1 MQSGTIYPPFFAVAF
16 GLSGSCIESPRLSS
30 CRHLSLEAA
39 DCPFCSEVT
48 RSPAHASRH
57 PRSWAALVLN
67 PPLLVSSCFREL
79 MSRLLWFD
87 RSGASTHAPCG
98 HFPPHTAS
106 SLQGVDADSFQA
118 VYIYIYIYIQLAVG
132 THERARP
139 QLPEFLSQS
148 PRNSKQMMNNCRFYP
163 PHRIV
168 SLTLWVLSAR
178 QKVLSSDPPARQRLV
193 PSLLRHLSAR
203 TERAAGF
210 LSIPIPLFAVQPNFT
225 QATKLVVIEAW
236 CHLPA
241 HFHDSKTRQLQ
252 SFGNPIYPPPPA
264 PPQAESSPEVQPRFG
279 RQGWNSLQ
287 PPLQHEIFISF
298 FAAPMPY
305 LLRTE
310 PTILSSMAEQN
321 FGGPAA
327 SPAPFFLNAF
337 WRERGSSLT
346 SIADL
351 ENPHSEFSQRSRR
364 FHTQFRERKKKGG
377 RELQRAS
384 SDPEIRESEPDP

>member
-1 MQSGTIYPPFFAVAF
+1 MSVV
-16 GLSGSCIESPRLSS
+16 GSPEGVEL
-30 CRHLSLEAA
+30 
-39 DCPFCSEVT
+39 
-48 RSPAHASRH
+48 RSPGSTT
-57 PRSWAALVLN
+57 PRSQLHSA
-67 PPLLVSSCFREL
+67 FER
-79 MSRLLWFD
+79 
-87 RSGASTHAPCG
+87 THR
-98 HFPPHTAS
+98 AS
-106 SLQGVDADSFQA
+106 SWFPFDSN
-118 VYIYIYIYIQLAVG
+118 
-132 THERARP
+132 
-139 QLPEFLSQS
+139 S
-148 PRNSKQMMNNCRFYP
+148 P
-163 PHRIV
+163 I
-168 SLTLWVLSAR
+168 
-178 QKVLSSDPPARQRLV
+178 
-193 PSLLRHLSAR
+193 
-203 TERAAGF
+203 
-210 LSIPIPLFAVQPNFT
+210 LFAVQPNFT

-241 HFHDSKTRQLQ
+241 HFHDSKTGQLQ